1 MQTSNNLNTS
11 SPARQPFSVR
21 QLTVTGVMTA
31 VTCILAPFS
40 LPIGPVPISV
50 MTFIIYLTMYLLGM
64 KMGTVSCMIYLL
76 LGFVGVPVFAGYTGG
91 AGKLLGP
98 TGGYLIGYLFLT
110 LVGGFIMEKMA
121 FKRIWCMVGTIVG
134 TAVLYLFGTVW
145 FMILMK
151 CEFTYALS
159 ACVIPFLIGD
169 LTKIVLAELVGQ
181 EIRKRLKSAHLIG

>member
-1 MQTSNNLNTS
+1 
-11 SPARQPFSVR
+11 
-21 QLTVTGVMTA
+21 
-31 VTCILAPFS
+31 
-40 LPIGPVPISV
+40 
-50 MTFIIYLTMYLLGM
+50 
-64 KMGTVSCMIYLL
+64 
-76 LGFVGVPVFAGYTGG
+76 
-91 AGKLLGP
+91 
-98 TGGYLIGYLFLT
+98 
-110 LVGGFIMEKMA
+110 MEKMA